1 MTNLNSK
8 QFDEIIASKATA
20 LIDIYG
26 DWCSPCK
33 TLEPILEELSTEK
46 TNVAFYKVDADSNP
60 DLMAKL
66 GVRSIPTL
74 LYLQNGEIKD
84 KTVGILS
91 KTIIS
96 QKLDNFLV

>member
-1 MTNLNSK
+1 MQSIT
-8 QFDEIIASKATA
+8 QTEFDKVINESPVV
-20 LIDIYG
+20 LVDIWA
-26 DWCSPCK
+26 DWCGPCK
-33 TLEPILEELSTEK
+33 MLTPILEELSTEK
-46 TNVAFYKVDADSNP
+46 TNVAFYKLDADSNP

-91 KTIIS
+91 KTVIS
-96 QKLDNFLV
+96 QKLDNLLV